1 MSTKTIPLRKD
12 VKKED
17 SWDLSSLYINLEAW
31 ENDLK
36 KIPEATEKVLAFKG
50 KLADNDENLA
60 KALHSYS
67 KLEELVE
74 KLASY
79 AFLLTTSDASDSSY
93 QETYGRI
100 MIAASQSEEKL
111 SFFIPEIQNIPE
123 KELREWINTTAFADY
138 KVAIEKLLWLKPH
151 ILSEKEERLFAL
163 QMEANET
170 AQKTFSMLTNVDMD
184 FGTIQT
190 DKGEEPL
197 SQSTYSVFLEN
208 PKQEIREKAYK
219 KFYKGF
225 DTHKNT
231 IASLYAGSVKLDI
244 YKSRARGYNSS
255 IEAALYQDK
264 VPLSVYE
271 NLIATIHEY
280 QNVFHRY
287 YDLRKKVLKLD
298 SLNHWDV
305 YVPLVPEASRTTP
318 YTEAVDILREA
329 LRPLGD
335 AYTDTLCNGLL
346 NGWVD
351 KYENKGKR
359 SGAFSAGGFT
369 GYPYILMNYKENV
382 LRDVFTLAHEGGH
395 SMHSYYSAQNNPF
408 LSYNYTIFE
417 AEVASTFNE
426 DLLFHYLLKH
436 SADNNMKAYL
446 LCNRASDIL
455 ATLYRQTMFAE
466 FEKITH
472 ERQES
477 GQPLTLD
484 LLRSEYRALLKSY
497 FGPEMQFVEE
507 SDLEGLRIPHFY
519 SAFYVY
525 KYATGVSASLAL
537 AKKVREGA
545 EQERQDY
552 FRFLSSGG
560 STYPIQALK
569 KAGVNIEEKEPILAA
584 IKEFE
589 SLVLEME
596 KLLIIK

>member
-31 ENDLK
+31 ETDLK
-36 KIPEATEKVLAFKG
+36 KIPEATEKVLAYKG
-50 KLADNDENLA
+50 KLADNGENLA

-93 QETYGRI
+93 QEIYGRI

-190 DKGEEPL
+190 DKGEEAL

-219 KFYKGF
+219 QFYKGF

-287 YDLRKKVLKLD
+287 YDLRKKVLKPD
-298 SLNHWDV
+298 SL
-305 YVPLVPEASRTTP
+305 
-318 YTEAVDILREA
+318 
-329 LRPLGD
+329 
-335 AYTDTLCNGLL
+335 
-346 NGWVD
+346 
-351 KYENKGKR
+351 K
-359 SGAFSAGGFT
+359 
-369 GYPYILMNYKENV
+369 
-382 LRDVFTLAHEGGH
+382 
-395 SMHSYYSAQNNPF
+395 NN
-408 LSYNYTIFE
+408 
-417 AEVASTFNE
+417 
-426 DLLFHYLLKH
+426 
-436 SADNNMKAYL
+436 
-446 LCNRASDIL
+446 R
-455 ATLYRQTMFAE
+455 
-466 FEKITH
+466 
-472 ERQES
+472 
-477 GQPLTLD
+477 
-484 LLRSEYRALLKSY
+484 
-497 FGPEMQFVEE
+497 
-507 SDLEGLRIPHFY
+507 
-519 SAFYVY
+519 
-525 KYATGVSASLAL
+525 
-537 AKKVREGA
+537 
-545 EQERQDY
+545 
-552 FRFLSSGG
+552 
-560 STYPIQALK
+560 
-569 KAGVNIEEKEPILAA
+569 
-584 IKEFE
+584 
-589 SLVLEME
+589 
-596 KLLIIK
+596 

>member
-569 KAGVNIEEKEPILAA
+569 KAGVNMEEKEPILAA

>member
-190 DKGEEPL
+190 DKGEEAL

-569 KAGVNIEEKEPILAA
+569 KAGVNMEEKEPILAA